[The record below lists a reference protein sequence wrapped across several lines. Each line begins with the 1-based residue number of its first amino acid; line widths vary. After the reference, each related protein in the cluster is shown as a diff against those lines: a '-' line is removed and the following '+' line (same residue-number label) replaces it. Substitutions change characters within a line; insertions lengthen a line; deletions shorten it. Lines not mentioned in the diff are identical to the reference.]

1 MSLLHLKT
9 ISNLNLTKMKT
20 KLLFAML
27 VLATL
32 TITSCTTDD
41 MESTNIENQT
51 MQTMAKEGDS
61 EQPGDPVIPKG
72 RD

>member
-1 MSLLHLKT
+1 M
-9 ISNLNLTKMKT
+9 SNLNLTNMKT

-27 VLATL
+27 VLATF

-51 MQTMAKEGDS
+51 LAKEGDS
-61 EQPGDPVIPKG
+61 EEPGDPIVPKG

>member
-1 MSLLHLKT
+1 M
-9 ISNLNLTKMKT
+9 SNLNLTNMKT

-27 VLATL
+27 VLATF

-41 MESTNIENQT
+41 MESTNIENQS
-51 MQTMAKEGDS
+51 MQKDGEL
-61 EQPGDPVIPKG
+61 EEPGDPVIPKG

>member
-1 MSLLHLKT
+1 
-9 ISNLNLTKMKT
+9 MKT

-27 VLATL
+27 VLATF

-41 MESTNIENQT
+41 MESTNIENQS
-51 MQTMAKEGDS
+51 MQKDGEL
-61 EQPGDPVIPKG
+61 EEPGNPLIPKG

>member
-1 MSLLHLKT
+1 
-9 ISNLNLTKMKT
+9 MKT

-27 VLATL
+27 LLATF

-41 MESTNIENQT
+41 METTKLENQS
-51 MQTMAKEGDS
+51 MQKEGESD
-61 EQPGDPVIPKG
+61 EPGDPIVPKG

>member
-1 MSLLHLKT
+1 
-9 ISNLNLTKMKT
+9 MKT

-41 MESTNIENQT
+41 MESTNIENQS
-51 MQTMAKEGDS
+51 MQKDGEL
-61 EQPGDPVIPKG
+61 EEPGNPLIPKG

>member
-1 MSLLHLKT
+1 
-9 ISNLNLTKMKT
+9 MKT

-41 MESTNIENQT
+41 MESTNIENQS
-51 MQTMAKEGDS
+51 MREL
-61 EQPGDPVIPKG
+61 EEPGDPVIPKG

>member
-1 MSLLHLKT
+1 
-9 ISNLNLTKMKT
+9 MKT

-27 VLATL
+27 VLATF

-51 MQTMAKEGDS
+51 LAKEGDS
-61 EQPGDPVIPKG
+61 EEPGDPVIPKG

>member
-1 MSLLHLKT
+1 M
-9 ISNLNLTKMKT
+9 SNLNLTNMKT

-27 VLATL
+27 VLATF

-41 MESTNIENQT
+41 METTKLENQT
-51 MQTMAKEGDS
+51 LAKEGDA
-61 EQPGDPVIPKG
+61 GDPIVPKG

>member
-1 MSLLHLKT
+1 M
-9 ISNLNLTKMKT
+9 SNLNPNNMKI

-27 VLATL
+27 VLATM

-51 MQTMAKEGDS
+51 MAKEGDA
-61 EQPGDPVIPKG
+61 EEPGDPVIPKG

>member
-1 MSLLHLKT
+1 M
-9 ISNLNLTKMKT
+9 SNLNLNNMKI

-27 VLATL
+27 VLATM

-51 MQTMAKEGDS
+51 MQKDGEL
-61 EQPGDPVIPKG
+61 EEPGNPLVPKG

>member
-1 MSLLHLKT
+1 
-9 ISNLNLTKMKT
+9 MKT

-27 VLATL
+27 VLATF

-41 MESTNIENQT
+41 METTKLENQT
-51 MQTMAKEGDS
+51 LAKEGDA
-61 EQPGDPVIPKG
+61 GDPIVPKG